1 MIQRITHRNL
11 EQVKLTMSQKEDMII
26 VIVDLKQPR

>member
-11 EQVKLTMSQKEDMII
+11 GQVKLTMSQKEDMII